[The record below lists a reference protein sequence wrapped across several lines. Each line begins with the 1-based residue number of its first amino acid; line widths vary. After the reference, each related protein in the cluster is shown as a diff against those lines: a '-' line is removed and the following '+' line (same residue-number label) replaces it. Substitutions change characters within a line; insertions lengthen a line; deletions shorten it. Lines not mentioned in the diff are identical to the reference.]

1 MSKIKI
7 KVEIELLLLPGAITF
22 QSTLLKLA
30 MVWENERRRDT
41 NELRRLM
48 PFSSCPKLC
57 FKAIL
62 SAMRLNYLTINEWGW
77 VSYEELWRS
86 RRVLSV
92 EAVGRGG
99 THVQYTQTDTI
110 CQTDGQLVSM
120 GRLQTDGPLVP
131 MVRLVLIETDVIPMV
146 LLVNVH
152 LIKGT

>member
-1 MSKIKI
+1 MFTTGIQIEI

-30 MVWENERRRDT
+30 RVWDHERRRET

-48 PFSSCPKLC
+48 PFSSSPKLC

-62 SAMRLNYLTINEWGW
+62 STTRLNYLTINEWGW
-77 VSYEELWRS
+77 VSYEKLWRS

-99 THVQYTQTDTI
+99 THVQNTQTDTVR
-110 CQTDGQLVSM
+110 QTDC
-120 GRLQTDGPLVP
+120 PLVP
-131 MVRLVLIETDVIPMV
+131 MVRLVPIENDVIPMV
-146 LLVNVH
+146 VLVNVH